1 MAESYSV
8 EAFLKANV
16 GNFKKGMSDAEKS
29 VDGLEKKTQGFTDG
43 FKTAMVAAAAA
54 AGAAAMAFGA
64 LGIQSAA
71 DMQAMDAQFTQVFGD
86 MEGQAQ
92 QSVDR
97 MGKEFDMVPNRLKPA
112 LSMATSQFKGLGLS
126 TEEAMKQAE
135 TAVTMTADAAAFY
148 DRSFEDANAA
158 LNSFIKGNYEG
169 GEAIGLFANETQMA
183 TWASE
188 NLGVEWKTL
197 DEAGKQVAR
206 LEFAQAMQESAGAT
220 GQAAR
225 ESDSLSNQLGNV
237 KSAFSEFAGTVM
249 QPMLDPLINGL
260 KSATDWLTSATGG
273 VKGFQAGW
281 NTFKEMLPFISVGL
295 ATLAAALIAYN
306 FAAIKAAFTTNI
318 LANATRLFAVTVG
331 FLTSPI
337 TLIIVAI
344 GALVAAMIY
353 LYNHNEKVRNAIN
366 TAWSFIKNIVTQVVS
381 AVSSFV
387 KSVWGSLVSWWAAN
401 NESIKKA
408 ANTAWNFIQK
418 VVKAAMDKIVPIIKV
433 AWNVVKSII
442 QGVWENIK
450 GIIQGAISVITGII
464 QFFAAAINGDFRGM
478 WNAVKQIF
486 SGAIQVIV
494 NLVQVTLVGKA
505 LSAARL
511 LIGGLRGIFTTVWN
525 TAKSVFRNGINGALN
540 IIKGFATKFFN
551 AGKNIVTSIANG
563 IKSAVGKVSSA
574 ISGIA
579 SKVRGFLPFSP
590 AKEGPL
596 DDIHRLNFGGPIE
609 DSINRATGGVQNK
622 LAQMLALPAMQP
634 LDIAGSVQ
642 QISAQAQRKLNFNGS
657 MQFGRQPI
665 IVNVYDNKEA
675 VRAYVNEEN
684 ALDATI
690 RRF

>member
-1 MAESYSV
+1 LAESYSV

-148 DRSFEDANAA
+148 DRSFEEANAA

-260 KSATDWLTSATGG
+260 KSATQWLTSATGG

-295 ATLAAALIAYN
+295 ATLAAALITYN

-387 KSVWGSLVSWWAAN
+387 KSVWGSLTSWWSEN
-401 NESIKKA
+401 NGLMKKTAETIWNAISKVIQVVMNFLKPFIES
-408 ANTAWNFIQK
+408 AWN
-418 VVKAAMDKIVPIIKV
+418 KISTVITAVWNLITTIVQTGINLVLSIITAV
-433 AWNVVKSII
+433 MQAITGDWEGAWNTISSALEEVWTGMISAIDSFLGDIASSIGDGMSEAYETVTGWI
-442 QGVWENIK
+442 SDFYDA
-450 GIIQGAISVITGII
+450 GA
-464 QFFAAAINGDFRGM
+464 
-478 WNAVKQIF
+478 
-486 SGAIQVIV
+486 
-494 NLVQVTLVGKA
+494 
-505 LSAARL
+505 
-511 LIGGLRGIFTTVWN
+511 
-525 TAKSVFRNGINGALN
+525 
-540 IIKGFATKFFN
+540 
-551 AGKNIVTSIANG
+551 NIVGSIADG
-563 IKSAVGKVSSA
+563 ISSAVGSVTGA
-574 ISGIA
+574 IEGVV